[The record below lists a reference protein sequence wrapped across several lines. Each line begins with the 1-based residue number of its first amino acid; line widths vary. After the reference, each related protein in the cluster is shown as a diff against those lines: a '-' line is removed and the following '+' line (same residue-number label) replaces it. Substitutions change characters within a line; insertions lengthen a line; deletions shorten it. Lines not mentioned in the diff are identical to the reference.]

1 MQRLGLLD
9 YGRFIAAIF
18 VVLYHYTFNGI
29 ANGKITSI
37 THMND
42 VIDFSKYGYLGVEL
56 FFMIS
61 GYVIFYSAQNS
72 SASKF
77 AVSRAIRLYPA
88 YWVALIL
95 TSVVTWFWGNALMT
109 VSIPQVVVNFTMFQS
124 YLGYG
129 HVDGVYWTL
138 VYEVMFYAAVFLL
151 LLCGLQNS
159 LSSIFIGWPIVMAVA
174 LLLGLKN
181 IPFLSGYFYYFAAGS
196 LFALIKQKPDWR
208 TGISLM
214 VAFLLCISFSS
225 GKAASLTISKNVLH
239 SDYVITLIITM
250 FFIFFLVLNTKK
262 SASFKL
268 PMAQTLG
275 AMTYP
280 VYLIHAHIGYMI
292 ISKFA
297 TEENKLLI
305 YTLTLLIVCA
315 IAFIIHKLIEVKLSV
330 FWKKIF
336 TATLGMI
343 IIKFESAVKRIN
355 LAHMRAS

>member
-9 YGRFIAAIF
+9 YGRFLAAIF

-37 THMND
+37 THIND

-72 SASKF
+72 SAAKF

-95 TSVVTWFWGNALMT
+95 TSVVTWFWGNDLMT
-109 VSIPQVVVNFTMFQS
+109 VSIPQVVINLTMFQS

-151 LLCGLQNS
+151 LLCGMQNS
-159 LSSIFIGWPIVMAVA
+159 LNTIFIYWPIVMAIA

-181 IPFLSGYFYYFAAGS
+181 IPYLSGYYCYFAAGS
-196 LFALIKQKPDWR
+196 LFALIKQKADWR
-208 TGISLM
+208 STVSLI
-214 VAFLLCISFSS
+214 VAFLLCIAFSS
-225 GKAASLTISKNVLH
+225 GKAASLTISKNVFH
-239 SDYVITLIITM
+239 SEYVITFIITM
-250 FFIFFLVLNTKK
+250 FFVFFLLLNTKT
-262 SASFKL
+262 SASLKL
-268 PMAQTLG
+268 PMATTLG

-297 TEENKLLI
+297 TEENKWLV
-305 YTLTLLIVCA
+305 YALTFMIVCS
-315 IAFIIHKLIEVKLSV
+315 IAFIIHKLVEVKLSV

-336 TATLGMI
+336 SASLGMI
-343 IIKFESAVKRIN
+343 IVKCESAIKRVN
-355 LAHMRAS
+355 LADTKAS